1 MNLGLK
7 SKLTILLIVIITTIM
22 TIMLFF
28 SVITM
33 TETMNKFSKN
43 IEQNFS
49 DMSED
54 VSDKIGIFSE
64 NINSNVNEMTV
75 DANESMENLA
85 NDVTQ
90 KIVDISNQVKENRE
104 IEINRSLEVAA
115 NIGRN
120 YINTKQN
127 DLVTSA
133 KGVTLLEKISDLAS
147 LSIIRDKSSPVEID
161 SKKFNQ
167 SFTKATALS
176 YRSVLSGVKTKL
188 WPGNDNPTQLEMFFK
203 EGKIIATTMKKN
215 NKFSEEENS
224 EHIKNLLLFQNSEGI
239 KDIVSSE
246 DGLAIKV
253 YAQINR
259 GTIIDGG
266 IIVTLPIDTHF
277 IEDIKKF
284 TNKEIIIYN
293 KDKFLNTT
301 FFHRGKRF
309 KFNDNK
315 KLYENVKIQYG
326 QDKNTK
332 LEEKKCSFVLENI
345 NIDLSTDKI
354 EDKREYR
361 FVYAPILDFKQNV
374 VGVIGFGEETTEFNK
389 SLVKL
394 EEDKEKM
401 KKGILDLKNNI
412 KDRFD
417 EKNKSTVDYFSKER
431 VSSIKEFNK
440 KREITEENLN
450 KMKTEQRKIL
460 IKSILLFTI
469 IIIIVSGVIMSIITG
484 KLVNIIKDILC
495 VVKKVADGNLTEKIT
510 IDRGDELGE
519 LASGTN
525 RMVDN
530 LFEIINSLNSV
541 VADSSSS
548 ITEVSSVSDNN
559 KVILNEFIEKFGE
572 MFEKIGITISNISES
587 NKSMENIESGNK
599 LVAENIENL
608 KVDSVEASIIAK
620 KGGSAVDNVIKEI
633 ENIEKEVIN
642 IEYVVS
648 NFQEPMNL
656 IVKFVEVINVI
667 SEETNLLA
675 LNASIEAARAGEA
688 GRGFAVVATEV
699 KKLANLSMNSASDIE
714 KIVDT
719 LQKESTKIKVSIDK
733 GLVITKEGVKLGKIA
748 GEALKD
754 IIESVERIS
763 VRLTDITKLSQEQAL
778 NSTNVKENMREITE
792 LASIINEDISE
803 LIEDSK
809 HILAMTD
816 EMELGF
822 GKILDGVGTIQDYTD
837 QFDLTS
843 KSIILKKD

>member
-1 MNLGLK
+1 
-7 SKLTILLIVIITTIM
+7 
-22 TIMLFF
+22 
-28 SVITM
+28 
-33 TETMNKFSKN
+33 
-43 IEQNFS
+43 
-49 DMSED
+49 
-54 VSDKIGIFSE
+54 
-64 NINSNVNEMTV
+64 
-75 DANESMENLA
+75 
-85 NDVTQ
+85 
-90 KIVDISNQVKENRE
+90 
-104 IEINRSLEVAA
+104 
-115 NIGRN
+115 
-120 YINTKQN
+120 
-127 DLVTSA
+127 
-133 KGVTLLEKISDLAS
+133 
-147 LSIIRDKSSPVEID
+147 
-161 SKKFNQ
+161 
-167 SFTKATALS
+167 
-176 YRSVLSGVKTKL
+176 
-188 WPGNDNPTQLEMFFK
+188 
-203 EGKIIATTMKKN
+203 
-215 NKFSEEENS
+215 
-224 EHIKNLLLFQNSEGI
+224 
-239 KDIVSSE
+239 
-246 DGLAIKV
+246 
-253 YAQINR
+253 
-259 GTIIDGG
+259 
-266 IIVTLPIDTHF
+266 
-277 IEDIKKF
+277 
-284 TNKEIIIYN
+284 
-293 KDKFLNTT
+293 
-301 FFHRGKRF
+301 
-309 KFNDNK
+309 
-315 KLYENVKIQYG
+315 
-326 QDKNTK
+326 
-332 LEEKKCSFVLENI
+332 
-345 NIDLSTDKI
+345 
-354 EDKREYR
+354 
-361 FVYAPILDFKQNV
+361 
-374 VGVIGFGEETTEFNK
+374 
-389 SLVKL
+389 
-394 EEDKEKM
+394 
-401 KKGILDLKNNI
+401 
-412 KDRFD
+412 
-417 EKNKSTVDYFSKER
+417 
-431 VSSIKEFNK
+431 
-440 KREITEENLN
+440 
-450 KMKTEQRKIL
+450 
-460 IKSILLFTI
+460 
-469 IIIIVSGVIMSIITG
+469 
-484 KLVNIIKDILC
+484 
-495 VVKKVADGNLTEKIT
+495 
-510 IDRGDELGE
+510 
-519 LASGTN
+519 
-525 RMVDN
+525 MVDN

-648 NFQEPMNL
+648 NFQEAMNL

-699 KKLANLSMNSASDIE
+699 KKLANSSMNSASDIE

-822 GKILDGVGTIQDYTD
+822 GQILDGVGTIQDYTD